1 MAIRSPTGPFVGI
14 WFLFHL
20 ALAVARTFVLVALQ
34 CEGSAV
40 GALMLGHMMSAK
52 VPSLLATSA
61 SLAAELLSEA
71 GPSIGLFPR
80 EVAREQASNGVF
92 RFGEFLLAAPQG
104 GLKADQLSSQIGA
117 LSSVCVLANVCA
129 SRWPYFDQALGREHP
144 DGGLSRVLGDVMN
157 VPELP
162 VRRHA
167 RTWRVRSVPDLG
179 PEDICETSAREPVR
193 AWRRHGATIAACL
206 KTVLDDAA
214 AKSYCPES
222 DELS

>member
-92 RFGEFLLAAPQG
+92 RFGEFLL
-104 GLKADQLSSQIGA
+104 
-117 LSSVCVLANVCA
+117 
-129 SRWPYFDQALGREHP
+129 
-144 DGGLSRVLGDVMN
+144 
-157 VPELP
+157 
-162 VRRHA
+162 
-167 RTWRVRSVPDLG
+167 
-179 PEDICETSAREPVR
+179 
-193 AWRRHGATIAACL
+193 
-206 KTVLDDAA
+206 
-214 AKSYCPES
+214 
-222 DELS
+222 

>member
-1 MAIRSPTGPFVGI
+1 
-14 WFLFHL
+14 
-20 ALAVARTFVLVALQ
+20 
-34 CEGSAV
+34 
-40 GALMLGHMMSAK
+40 MLGHMMSAK

-92 RFGEFLLAAPQG
+92 RFGEFLLAAPQV
-104 GLKADQLSSQIGA
+104 GLKADQLSSQVGA
-117 LSSVCVLANVCA
+117 FSSICVLANVRA
-129 SRWPYFDQALGREHP
+129 SCWPYVDQALGCEQA
-144 DGGLSRVLGDVMN
+144 DGGLSGVLGHVMN